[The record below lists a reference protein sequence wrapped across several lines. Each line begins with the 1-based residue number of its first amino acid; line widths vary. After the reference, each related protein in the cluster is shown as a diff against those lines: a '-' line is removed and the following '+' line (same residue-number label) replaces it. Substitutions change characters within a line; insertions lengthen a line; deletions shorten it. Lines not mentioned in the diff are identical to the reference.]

1 MASPRRYRLVR
12 AWALVQ
18 IAAGSLLIFVAALVA
33 FAVLSPWPADMVARV
48 PAEWRSRLAPAA
60 IAAVSLAVLLGGAL
74 VLSGQMLILLLDIHR
89 HVARL
94 DAREAGRARS
104 TSGSPDRRDATSRLL
119 PRR

>member
-1 MASPRRYRLVR
+1 
-12 AWALVQ
+12 
-18 IAAGSLLIFVAALVA
+18 
-33 FAVLSPWPADMVARV
+33 
-48 PAEWRSRLAPAA
+48 
-60 IAAVSLAVLLGGAL
+60 
-74 VLSGQMLILLLDIHR
+74 MLILLLDIHR